1 VFFPLTTTMAD
12 AAALHDLWFDMILQ
26 ICMAGAALL
35 FYGIYIILF
44 VLAIVTL
51 SRRKTAGRRVLLVA
65 TWSMAALATGQ
76 IVVVLAS
83 CVVSIQIS
91 QQILVSSADPNAG
104 PVTVSLTLYNAL
116 STAQNVAWPIN
127 NLVTDA
133 LFLYRCYVIWGRKW
147 TVVFVPG
154 ILILATLGIGLFL
167 TFTTSALPSS
177 IGYLMGAVTNVV
189 LMVLTA
195 GRIWWIRGETLH
207 VGLDQIVRS
216 RCNTAVAII
225 LESGALYCVCVILLA
240 VTAPRHDVPEGALFY
255 VVVGISSQVINI
267 APTLTIVRVGLGHN
281 IQDSIEEWAKDSRP
295 TSCSKRDLAMG
306 RGEKFSPSSVEVL
319 DIRPEV

>member
-1 VFFPLTTTMAD
+1 MAD

-26 ICMAGAALL
+26 ICMAGVRTILNSPALSTKEPRL
-35 FYGIYIILF
+35 LCYSTVRSSGHAPRISPLIATAGIYIILF
-44 VLAIVTL
+44 VLAIATL

-65 TWSMAALATGQ
+65 TWSMVALATGQ

-83 CVVSIQIS
+83 CAVSIQIS

-104 PVTVSLTLYNAL
+104 PVT
-116 STAQNVAWPIN
+116 
-127 NLVTDA
+127 
-133 LFLYRCYVIWGRKW
+133 LYRCYVIWGRKW
-147 TVVFVPG
+147 TVISVPG

-167 TFTTSALPSS
+167 TFTTSAFPSS
-177 IGYLMGAVTNVV
+177 IGYLMGAVTNIV

-207 VGLDQIVRS
+207 VGLDQIFR
-216 RCNTAVAII
+216 R

-240 VTAPRHDVPEGALFY
+240 VTAPRHDVPEGTLFY

-281 IQDSIEEWAKDSRP
+281 IQDSIEKWARDSRP
-295 TSCSKRDLAMG
+295 TSYSKRDLTMG
-306 RGEKFSPSSVEVL
+306 RGEQFPPSSVEVL